1 MSSIQI
7 VADSTCDLTPEM
19 IREHN
24 ICIIPLHVVFGEDTY
39 RDGIDMSTEELY
51 AHVEND
57 GILPKTAAPSPAE
70 FVATFDPIISNNKKI
85 VCICISSE
93 LSSTYQNALIA
104 SREFPDGMIE
114 VVDSRNL
121 STGIGVT
128 VMRAVD
134 YLEQGMEEPAEIAAR
149 LRQDV
154 QLVEAEFI
162 IDTLD
167 YLHKGGRCSG
177 TQLVIGSL
185 LRIHPVIKVVDGSMI
200 VAEKLRGKMEKVSQS
215 LLERALS
222 HRNLMRTDRVFV
234 THSMAEENAIW
245 LKQQLQ
251 QELQIND
258 VIVTNAGC
266 VISSH
271 CGPGTVGI
279 LFAKQPG

>member
-19 IREHN
+19 IRDNH
-24 ICIIPLHVVFGEDTY
+24 IRIIPLHVVFGDRTY
-39 RDGIDMSTEELY
+39 RDSVDMTTAQLY
-51 AHVEND
+51 EKVGLE
-57 GILPKTAAPSPAE
+57 GTLPKTAAPAPAD
-70 FVATFDPIISNNKKI
+70 FVQAFDEILQEGKHIVFIS
-85 VCICISSE
+85 ISSE
-93 LSSTYQNALIA
+93 LSSTYQNAVIA
-104 SREFPDGMIE
+104 SREFPEGMVE
-114 VVDSRNL
+114 VVDSRSL

-134 YLEQGMEEPAEIAAR
+134 YVSQGVTDSRELAAK

-154 QLVEAEFI
+154 LQVEAEFV

-185 LRIHPVIKVVDGSMI
+185 LRIHPVIKVTDGSMI
-200 VAEKLRGKMEKVSQS
+200 VAEKLRGKMDKVIGN
-215 LLERALS
+215 LLERALAYRETMDTS
-222 HRNLMRTDRVFV
+222 RVFI
-234 THSMAEENAIW
+234 THSMAEENALW
-245 LKQQLQ
+245 LKEQLER
-251 QELQIND
+251 ELGISD

-279 LFAKQPG
+279 LFTKRSA

>member
-19 IREHN
+19 IRDNN
-24 ICIIPLHVVFGEDTY
+24 IRIIPLHVVFGDRTY
-39 RDGIDMSTEELY
+39 RDGVDLNTAQLY
-51 AHVEND
+51 EKVKAE
-57 GILPKTAAPSPAE
+57 GALPKTAAPSPAD
-70 FVATFDPIISNNKKI
+70 FVQAFDEIVREDKQIVYIS
-85 VCICISSE
+85 ISSE
-93 LSSTYQNALIA
+93 LSSTYQNAVIA
-104 SREFPDGMIE
+104 GREFPEGTIE

-134 YLEQGMEEPAEIAAR
+134 YVKAGMDHPAELAAR
-149 LRQDV
+149 LRDDAA
-154 QLVEAEFI
+154 LVESEFV

-200 VAEKLRGKMEKVSQS
+200 VAEKLRGKMDKVCQS
-215 LLERALS
+215 LVERALV
-222 HRNLMRTDRVFV
+222 HRDRIDADRVFV
-234 THSMAEENAIW
+234 THSMAEENARW
-245 LKQQLQ
+245 VKA
-251 QELQIND
+251 ELERELH
-258 VIVTNAGC
+258 VREVVLTNAGC

-279 LFAKQPG
+279 LFAKRPD